1 MINQQTIRFTILITT
16 KNRLE
21 DLKSTL
27 LQINPLLVRD
37 DVACTICDDG
47 STDGTSEF
55 IRANYPE
62 IKLIQHSKSKGY
74 IYSRNL
80 MLNQTVS
87 EYAISFDD
95 DSCFISENPLQF
107 IDDYFKANPS
117 CGLIAF
123 RIFWS
128 KTIPESTVSK
138 DIPQRVKSFVGCAH
152 VWRMTAW
159 NTIPDYPNWFVFY
172 GEEDFASYQLFKKNI
187 EIHYLPS
194 VLVHHRVD
202 LIARKSN
209 NDYQWRLRRSFR
221 SGWYLFFLFYPL
233 NVIPR
238 KIVYTFWIQIKT
250 KTFKGDLKAT
260 IAILQAIGDVFV
272 NLFKIIKQ
280 SDRLTN
286 EEYKKY
292 LKITD
297 TKIFWK
303 PNE

>member
-1 MINQQTIRFTILITT
+1 MKFSILITT
-16 KNRLE
+16 KNRLS
-21 DLKSTL
+21 DLTISL
-27 LQINPLLVRD
+27 NSMLSIINRD
-37 DVACTICDDG
+37 DVEFIICDDG
-47 STDGTSEF
+47 STDGTATYVATHF
-55 IRANYPE
+55 PKINLIRNE
-62 IKLIQHSKSKGY
+62 ISKGY
-74 IYSRNL
+74 LFNRNKL
-80 MLNQTVS
+80 LNICKGT
-87 EYAISFDD
+87 YAISLDD
-95 DSCFISENPLQF
+95 DANFLSENPLEEIEKHF
-107 IDDYFKANPS
+107 IENTN

-123 RIFWS
+123 RIFWG
-128 KTIPESTVSK
+128 KELPKSTTS
-138 DIPQRVKSFVGCAH
+138 DEEIEQVKGFVGCGHA
-152 VWRMTAW
+152 WRIETW
-159 NTIPDYPNWFVFY
+159 KKIPNYPEWFGFF
-172 GEEDFASYQLFKKNI
+172 GEESFASFELYKKNF
-187 EIHYLPS
+187 EVHYLPS

-202 LIARKSN
+202 VIARKSN